1 MSHKYLLE
9 VFSENEIPF
18 PFNQKSY
25 SKFDERD
32 TYSLNFTLVCW
43 LYERLRFF
51 QEGTCIDLNFWK
63 FNINGEALTQA
74 QCIQRMINDC
84 KILMTGDDYKEED
97 INKIYKD
104 GKYSFDIKMNVAKDD
119 LFMVLNK
126 VYWVMWW

>member
-18 PFNQKSY
+18 PFNQENY

-43 LYERLRFF
+43 LYDRLRFF

-63 FNINGEALTQA
+63 FNINGKALTQA
-74 QCIQRMINDC
+74 QCIQRMIDDC

-97 INKIYKD
+97 VE
-104 GKYSFDIKMNVAKDD
+104 KMNVAKDD
-119 LFMVLNK
+119 LFEVLNK
-126 VYWVMWW
+126 VYWAMWW

>member
-97 INKIYKD
+97 INK
-104 GKYSFDIKMNVAKDD
+104 MNVAKDD